1 MASEDSTWPLKKSAF
16 CWGPWFFFSVVS
28 KKWCMHQTTTK
39 KNKKHSKSANFNQ
52 SRETLTILCG
62 PPTPSPP
69 KKKKQRYLPVFQTI
83 RTQHN
88 FTSLRFQA
96 VHQLPKRLC
105 AFARVAVRC
114 AVALGMPVRGRL
126 GPASLGRAGALAG
139 RGKRLDLK
147 GKLKGKVTE
156 KGWKIS
162 QLVVFF
168 FLLLHRDVL
177 VHAQKHTSKSSN

>member
-1 MASEDSTWPLKKSAF
+1 M
-16 CWGPWFFFSVVS
+16 FFFSASVS
-28 KKWCMHQTTTK
+28 KTPTQTTK
-39 KNKKHSKSANFNQ
+39 MIYAPNKKKTKNIQNQ
-52 SRETLTILCG
+52 
-62 PPTPSPP
+62 PTSTNQEKLQLYSMWAPTHPP
-69 KKKKQRYLPVFQTI
+69 KKNDIFQSSRPLGLNTI
-83 RTQHN
+83 SRISEVPG
-88 FTSLRFQA
+88 F
-96 VHQLPKRLC
+96 HQLPKRLC

-162 QLVVFF
+162 QLVVFSF
-168 FLLLHRDVL
+168 SL
-177 VHAQKHTSKSSN
+177 VASWRFSSCTKTYY